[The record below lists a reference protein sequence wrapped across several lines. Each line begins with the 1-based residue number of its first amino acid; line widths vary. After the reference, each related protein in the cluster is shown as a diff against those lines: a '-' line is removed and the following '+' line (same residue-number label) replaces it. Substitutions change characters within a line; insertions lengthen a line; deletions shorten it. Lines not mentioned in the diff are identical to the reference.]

1 MDSVSYTHLDVYKR
15 QGWSDYTY
23 EIIGMGKHTETW
35 EMLVI
40 YKSLYIIDWLQWADY
55 WIRPSMRDEQVE
67 YNGQR
72 ISRFT
77 KIL

>member
-1 MDSVSYTHLDVYKR
+1 MLQIGDHYRHYKST
-15 QGWSDYTY
+15 GGSDYTY
-23 EIIGMGKHTETW
+23 EIIGMGKHTETG

-40 YKSLYIIDWLQWADY
+40 YKSLYIIDGLQGADY